1 MQEIG
6 ITKTQKPF
14 QRIAVV
20 ALGSALMLGGIIG
33 LFLPVV
39 PGDLLIGVGVLM
51 LSTQY
56 AWLRQAV
63 EKCRARVPFVRRTL
77 TRLSACWETC
87 RRRFTNPGDPGSQL
101 GV

>member
-6 ITKTQKPF
+6 ITKTQKRF

-39 PGDLLIGVGVLM
+39 PGDLLIGAGVLM

-63 EKCRARVPFVRRTL
+63 EKCRARFPFVRRTL
-77 TRLSACWETC
+77 IRLSACWETC